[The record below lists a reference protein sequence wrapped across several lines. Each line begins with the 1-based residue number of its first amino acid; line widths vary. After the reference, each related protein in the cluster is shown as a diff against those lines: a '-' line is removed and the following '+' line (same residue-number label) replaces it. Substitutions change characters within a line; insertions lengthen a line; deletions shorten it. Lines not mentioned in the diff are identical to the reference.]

1 MAPEQYR
8 QALDAAIREYE
19 ALGAQRREIDERLSQ
34 LTQVIGNLNRL
45 CGFVSTVPWGLTDAC
60 RVVLKNAGKPMTPT
74 DVRDRLESIG
84 FDLDKYSN
92 SLAAVHTVLKRL
104 NEAKEVLFVEQPSG
118 RFACEWRQSVRP
130 VLLSET
136 ALAAHLAA
144 HAEPEPSRK
153 RRRKR

>member
-1 MAPEQYR
+1 M
-8 QALDAAIREYE
+8 
-19 ALGAQRREIDERLSQ
+19 
-34 LTQVIGNLNRL
+34 
-45 CGFVSTVPWGLTDAC
+45 PWGLTDAC
-60 RVVLKNAGKPMTPT
+60 RVVLKNAGTPVTPT
-74 DVRDRLESIG
+74 EVRDRLESIG
-84 FDLDKYSN
+84 FDLAKYSN

-104 NEAKEVLFVEQPSG
+104 NESKEVLFVEHPSG

-130 VLLSET
+130 VLLSES